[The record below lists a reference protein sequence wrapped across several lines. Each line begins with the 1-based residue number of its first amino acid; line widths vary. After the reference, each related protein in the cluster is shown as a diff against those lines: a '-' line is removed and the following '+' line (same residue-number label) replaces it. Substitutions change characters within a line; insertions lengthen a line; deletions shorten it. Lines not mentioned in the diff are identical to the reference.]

1 VRATPWFDLAAGRVI
16 EKWGTGYGWS
26 PTAFVGP
33 SRNPTDPNDRR
44 SQYAGVDMLRADLFV
59 KETSV
64 SFYAL
69 RDGAVAARAYRLI
82 GGTDVSLALRRDR
95 ESTREGLSLSRVF
108 GDALEVHAEVA
119 RARTSDTTTVQA
131 VAGLQY
137 TIREVNLVAE
147 IYHGTDGLTRG
158 GWDAFREIVDRG
170 DLLLANRTYSLLRMS
185 RTYSFVRVSRGFER
199 LKADAELI
207 AITNLQDGSTLARV
221 TVTRSLRPSLA
232 AYLVATEFLGRE
244 GSEMAFIQ
252 IARVMTFG
260 LRLHF

>member
-1 VRATPWFDLAAGRVI
+1 
-16 EKWGTGYGWS
+16 
-26 PTAFVGP
+26 
-33 SRNPTDPNDRR
+33 
-44 SQYAGVDMLRADLFV
+44 
-59 KETSV
+59 
-64 SFYAL
+64 
-69 RDGAVAARAYRLI
+69 
-82 GGTDVSLALRRDR
+82 
-95 ESTREGLSLSRVF
+95 
-108 GDALEVHAEVA
+108 
-119 RARTSDTTTVQA
+119 
-131 VAGLQY
+131 
-137 TIREVNLVAE
+137 
-147 IYHGTDGLTRG
+147 
-158 GWDAFREIVDRG
+158 
-170 DLLLANRTYSLLRMS
+170 MS